1 MGGNQETRT
10 INFEFKSST
19 IPSFMPSTKSDYVPF
34 ELFFS
39 IHVGMIYHHL
49 YTPLDPSY
57 SQRIH
62 YEKAGFHLNQSSNYA
77 NLSAFCACARART
90 CFSSDVRPPHVLC
103 THTRK
108 HRGNLT
114 KAKLHQSYGVMREN
128 IVTRRNLARAQK
140 ALARPRVS
148 PY

>member
-1 MGGNQETRT
+1 MSRIIGRNQTIDSIDVIVFVDILSSRKMGGNQETRT

-77 NLSAFCACARART
+77 NLSAFCACARARAPVSRVT
-90 CFSSDVRPPHVLC
+90 YGR
-103 THTRK
+103 HTRTVHAYTRAYTEASWK
-108 HRGNLT
+108 PN
-114 KAKLHQSYGVMREN
+114 QS
-128 IVTRRNLARAQK
+128 
-140 ALARPRVS
+140 
-148 PY
+148 